1 MTEPSYRPR
10 RREGEDTP
18 VRPPLTERI
27 RRMLTPPPGPEP
39 AAPAHS
45 PPGAAPVTPSAAV
58 SEWRPSSGWSLAEMF
73 AVLAVTVL
81 VTIVENTLLGSD
93 AVTSLSVSGRMI
105 TRGAVVLVY
114 YAILLA
120 FVWWLTARR
129 HRSFTAAVGLRP
141 FEWGRSLLLVLVA
154 LVAVRVA
161 EFAYAF
167 FVPAPDV
174 DLTRLFGA
182 SATGI
187 LVSIVLWGLVAPF
200 VEEVVFR
207 GVVLGALSDLMPAW
221 AAVTISACLFASVHF
236 SAYLFVPFVVA
247 GVALAIVARRTG
259 SLWPAV
265 MLHSL
270 YNLSSV
276 LLAYVLHR

>member
-1 MTEPSYRPR
+1 MTEPSYRR
-10 RREGEDTP
+10 RSRDGKETP
-18 VRPPLTERI
+18 SRPPATERI
-27 RRMLTPPPGPEP
+27 RRLLTPPPKSETG
-39 AAPAHS
+39 APAVNEW
-45 PPGAAPVTPSAAV
+45 AP
-58 SEWRPSSGWSLAEMF
+58 ESGWSLAEMV

-81 VTIVENTLLGSD
+81 VTITEASLLASD
-93 AVTSLSVSGRMI
+93 AVTSLSANAQMV
-105 TRGAVVLVY
+105 TRGIVVLVY

-129 HRSFTAAVGLRP
+129 HRSFTDAVGLRS
-141 FEWGRSLLLVLVA
+141 FDVGSSLLLVIGA
-154 LVAVRVA
+154 LIAIRVT
-161 EFAYAF
+161 EFLYAYFIPGPNA
-167 FVPAPDV
+167 

-187 LVSIVLWGLVAPF
+187 IVSIVLWGLVAPF

-221 AAVTISACLFASVHF
+221 VAVAVSACLFAGVHF
-236 SAYLFVPFVVA
+236 SLYLFVPFVVA

-265 MLHSL
+265 ILHSL